1 MACHHDVQYEPHKE
15 QECFSLAPPNMY
27 IYFSRVFWIQKLRV
41 KKELARRNRLLDEA
55 EERKAAAKQ
64 KEVDAYRATIGKEI
78 ELKKGIR
85 AKEAAKLVEEQQQ
98 MALANA
104 KFDANLKA
112 VMGSSYQPPKHYR
125 RKAVKW
131 YF

>member
-1 MACHHDVQYEPHKE
+1 MDA
-15 QECFSLAPPNMY
+15 
-27 IYFSRVFWIQKLRV
+27 QKLRV
-41 KKELARRNRLLDEA
+41 KEELAKRNRALDLKA
-55 EERKAAAKQ
+55 ELKAKAKQ
-64 KEVDAYRATIGKEI
+64 AEVDAYRQSLVKDID
-78 ELKKGIR
+78 LKKIKR
-85 AKEAAKLVEEQQQ
+85 AQEADVLVREQQE

-112 VMGSSYQPPKHYR
+112 VMGSSYEPPKHYR